1 VSNLFSEKT
10 SKRISVAIAARAYSL
25 SPDFLKNRINNI
37 PEISE
42 QKNKNMSK
50 EITNVEYG
58 LEKIFEGAQDF
69 LPLLG
74 TDYVELYV
82 GNAKQAAHF
91 YKTAF
96 GYQSLAYAGLETGVR
111 DRASYVLK
119 QDKIRLVLTTPLNED
134 SPINLHLKKHGD
146 GVKVAALWVEDA
158 RSAFEETVKRG
169 AVPFMEP
176 TVESDEFGEVVRS
189 GIYTYGETVHI
200 FVERKNYNGIFLP
213 GYKEWKTDYNPTPTG
228 LKYIDHMVGNVGW
241 GEMNTWVKWYEEVM
255 GFVNFLSFDDK
266 QINTEYSA
274 LMSKVMSN
282 GNGRIK
288 FPINEPAEGKKK
300 SQIEEYL
307 DFYGGPGIQHIA
319 IATDDIIKTVSELR
333 SRGVE
338 FLSAPPH
345 AYYEAIPERL
355 GVHMDMMKEDLSEIE
370 KLAIMVDADE
380 EGYLLQIFTKPVQD
394 RPTLFFEIIQR
405 MGAKGFGAGNFKALF
420 ESIEREQEKRG
431 TL

>member
-1 VSNLFSEKT
+1 
-10 SKRISVAIAARAYSL
+10 
-25 SPDFLKNRINNI
+25 
-37 PEISE
+37 
-42 QKNKNMSK
+42 MSK
-50 EITNVEYG
+50 EVRSVEYG

-96 GYQSLAYAGLETGVR
+96 GFQSLAYAGLETGVK
-111 DRASYVLK
+111 DRASYVLV
-119 QDKIRLVLTTPLNED
+119 QDKIRLVLTTPLTPD
-134 SPINLHLKKHGD
+134 SILNDHIKKHGD

-169 AVPFMEP
+169 AKPFLEP
-176 TVESDEFGEVVRS
+176 VVETDEFGEVVRS
-189 GIYTYGETVHI
+189 GIYTYGETVHM
-200 FVERKNYNGIFLP
+200 FVERKNYNGTFLP
-213 GYKEWKTDYNPTPTG
+213 GYQKWESDYNPTPTG

-288 FPINEPAEGKKK
+288 FPINEPAEGKKR

-307 DFYGGPGIQHIA
+307 DFYGGPGIQHMA
-319 IATDDIIKTVSELR
+319 IATDDIITTVTELR
-333 SRGVE
+333 ARGVE
-338 FLSAPPH
+338 FLSAPPD
-345 AYYEAIPERL
+345 AYYEDVPNRL
-355 GVHMDMMKEDLSEIE
+355 GDHMKMMKEDLNVIKS
-370 KLAIMVDADE
+370 LAILVDADE
-380 EGYLLQIFTKPVQD
+380 EGYLLQIFTKPLQD

>member
-1 VSNLFSEKT
+1 M
-10 SKRISVAIAARAYSL
+10 A
-25 SPDFLKNRINNI
+25 
-37 PEISE
+37 
-42 QKNKNMSK
+42 K
-50 EITNVEYG
+50 EVKSVEYG

-74 TDYVELYV
+74 TDYVEFYV
-82 GNAKQAAHF
+82 GNAKQAAHY

-96 GYQSLAYAGLETGVR
+96 GYQSLAYAGLETGVK

-119 QDKIRLVLTTPLNED
+119 QDKIRLVLTTPLNEN
-134 SPINLHLKKHGD
+134 SPINEHLKKHGD
-146 GVKVAALWVEDA
+146 GVKVVALWVEDA
-158 RSAFEETVKRG
+158 TSAYNETMKRG
-169 AVPFMEP
+169 ARSFMEP
-176 TVESDEFGEVVRS
+176 TIEKDESGEVVRS

-200 FVERKNYNGIFLP
+200 FVERKNYNGVFLP
-213 GYKEWKTDYNPTPTG
+213 GYKPWKSDYNPTAVG

-241 GEMNTWVKWYEEVM
+241 NEMNKWVKFYEDVM

-266 QINTEYSA
+266 QIHTEYSA

-288 FPINEPAEGKKK
+288 FPINEPAEGKKR

-307 DFYGGPGIQHIA
+307 DFYGGPGVQHIA
-319 IATDDIIKTVSELR
+319 IATDDIIKTVSELKA
-333 SRGVE
+333 RGVE

-345 AYYEAIPERL
+345 AYYQAIPERL
-355 GVHMDMMKEDLSEIE
+355 GVHMEMMKEDIVEIE
-370 KLAIMVDADE
+370 KLSIMVDADE
-380 EGYLLQIFTKPVQD
+380 DGYLLQIFTKPVED
-394 RPTLFFEIIQR
+394 RPTLFYEIIQR

-420 ESIEREQEKRG
+420 ESIEREQELRG